1 VAQGKVSDNLR
12 LTLSNPDDYQVSTTQ
27 GSLTVTP
34 ATVNVSGRNTTST
47 YTALVQTNTY
57 TASGL
62 VGTDALTVTGMASA
76 TDVRRNG
83 AAGVMAYADSLRVTL
98 PSANYLLGTVTDGSL
113 TINPAPLTVAGQN
126 TTVVYNGAVQS
137 NAAPNVTGL
146 LGTDTAAGAV
156 SVTGLGTGT
165 RAGSYAD
172 SFALSGPRS
181 GNYVISSST
190 PGALRID
197 PASLRISGKTTS
209 KAYSGTTQMN
219 DAATI
224 TGLQGSDGAAVSG
237 YAQARNVSAGTQS
250 DDLKVALAHPGD
262 YTVAITNG
270 SLTITPY
277 RLSTSGGSSTAPG
290 LAASASNKVYDGNT
304 TATGSVTP
312 VLFAGD
318 TLVASASSAS
328 FDTKNAGTGK
338 TVTFSGLSLSGDAT
352 TLANYSLGASPMA
365 TTTASITSA
374 SGGDEAAKVP
384 LVLPETAASSAA
396 VASRAAPIIS
406 VLVVRQSST
415 EVGGIVVVYV
425 PKELAT
431 SGQGFSFRIP
441 DSLFNAAT
449 ETTATDTNPAA
460 PARATLVNGEPLPRW
475 LSFDPQTKVI
485 SASAVPDRGFPVEVV
500 ITEGRKVVTVVVSE
514 RASGT

>member
-1 VAQGKVSDNLR
+1 L
-12 LTLSNPDDYQVSTTQ
+12 
-27 GSLTVTP
+27 
-34 ATVNVSGRNTTST
+34 
-47 YTALVQTNTY
+47 
-57 TASGL
+57 
-62 VGTDALTVTGMASA
+62 
-76 TDVRRNG
+76 
-83 AAGVMAYADSLRVTL
+83 
-98 PSANYLLGTVTDGSL
+98 
-113 TINPAPLTVAGQN
+113 
-126 TTVVYNGAVQS
+126 
-137 NAAPNVTGL
+137 NA
-146 LGTDTAAGAV
+146 
-156 SVTGLGTGT
+156 
-165 RAGSYAD
+165 
-172 SFALSGPRS
+172 
-181 GNYVISSST
+181 
-190 PGALRID
+190 
-197 PASLRISGKTTS
+197 
-209 KAYSGTTQMN
+209 
-219 DAATI
+219 
-224 TGLQGSDGAAVSG
+224 
-237 YAQARNVSAGTQS
+237 
-250 DDLKVALAHPGD
+250 
-262 YTVAITNG
+262 
-270 SLTITPY
+270 
-277 RLSTSGGSSTAPG
+277 SGGSSTAPG
-290 LAASASNKVYDGNT
+290 LAASASNKVYDGST

-318 TLVASASSAS
+318 TLVARASSAS
-328 FDTKNAGTGK
+328 FDTMNAGTGK

-352 TLANYSLGASPMA
+352 TLANYSLGTPPIA
-365 TTTASITSA
+365 TTTASITPA
-374 SGGDEAAKVP
+374 SGGGEAAEVP